1 MDDGPVKFPSVGFDR
16 SRFAALLSEMGVAAA
31 LVSSPEAVQYV
42 SGYPALPS
50 AGNPILHTLQN
61 QFPPAVLIDASGSV
75 TLACWLVSM
84 LGVEFDVDEVRP
96 YLDHAGA
103 LETWATLLS
112 GVARSGGR
120 LGVEATFPLF
130 ALQLFERE
138 GGRPS
143 QLVPIDDQLLAL
155 RVVKSPTEID
165 LLERSIGIVE
175 AAVAELYD
183 LLEPGMS
190 RLDLIAE
197 AKTRLFAHGAT
208 GVSHVTISFGTAN
221 PELGIGERLEANKLV
236 TLDLG
241 AVVDGYCSDN
251 RRYAW
256 IGDPPEA
263 LLATHATMVEVVDAV
278 GAALVPG
285 TSEAQVFRRG
295 VELFEEHGFDPYFTH
310 VGHHIGL
317 QTEERWLT
325 ADSDAEVQ
333 PGMVVNIELYTPVE
347 GIDFVGD
354 EETFVVGE
362 DGPRRISRL
371 PRAIKVIR

>member
-1 MDDGPVKFPSVGFDR
+1 VEQESVKFSTVGFDR
-16 SRFAALLSEMGVAAA
+16 ARFSAMLAEEGLDAALLT
-31 LVSSPEAVQYV
+31 SPEHVQYS

-61 QFPPAVLIDASGSV
+61 QFPSAVLIDSSGKS

-84 LGVEFDVDEVRP
+84 LGVEFDVDEVSP

-103 LETWATLLS
+103 LEAWEKLLT
-112 GVARSGGR
+112 GVVASGGR
-120 LGVEATFPLF
+120 LGVESTLPLF
-130 ALQLFERE
+130 ALRLFEKA
-138 GGRPS
+138 GGEAS
-143 QLVPIDDQLLAL
+143 KLVTIDDELVAL
-155 RVVKSPTEID
+155 RVVKSPEEIA

-175 AAVAELYD
+175 DTVEELYG
-183 LLEPGMS
+183 LLEPGIS

-197 AKTRLFAHGAT
+197 AKTRMFAHGAT
-208 GVSHVTISFGTAN
+208 GISHVTMSFGKAN
-221 PELGIGERLEANKLV
+221 PELGIGETLEPGKLV

-256 IGDPPEA
+256 IGTPPDE
-263 LLATHATMVEVVDAV
+263 LLSTQARMVEVVDAL

-285 TSEAQVFRRG
+285 ASEASVFEKG
-295 VELFEEHGFDPYFTH
+295 VELFQENGFDPYFFH

-325 ADSDAEVQ
+325 RGSEAVVE

-347 GIDFVGD
+347 GVDFVGD
-354 EETFVVGE
+354 EETFVVEEYGS
-362 DGPRRISRL
+362 RRISCLSRD
-371 PRAIKVIR
+371 IRVL